1 MWEILALNLNAMGPI
16 TKSIDQW
23 KKCWTDLKSGVRK
36 QCNSRKAFFNR
47 TGGGSIGNAPR
58 DLNEFEEKIL
68 AIIST
73 HAVDG
78 DGLTPESGVALN
90 TPIIE
95 MESDECPESQPK
107 KVRKPENSGYKSA
120 LEEAKMMQ
128 EAFELRFE
136 KLEESN
142 DKIFKQNE
150 KLIQQNED
158 LKRQNEEIRAQNEHF
173 AAKLNTIFTQNE
185 DILNVF
191 KSV

>member
-107 KVRKPENSGYKSA
+107 KEFSYKTQYLGVADKLFKLMNLFSVYHHPSA
-120 LEEAKMMQ
+120 K
-128 EAFELRFE
+128 
-136 KLEESN
+136 K
-142 DKIFKQNE
+142 
-150 KLIQQNED
+150 
-158 LKRQNEEIRAQNEHF
+158 
-173 AAKLNTIFTQNE
+173 
-185 DILNVF
+185 
-191 KSV
+191 